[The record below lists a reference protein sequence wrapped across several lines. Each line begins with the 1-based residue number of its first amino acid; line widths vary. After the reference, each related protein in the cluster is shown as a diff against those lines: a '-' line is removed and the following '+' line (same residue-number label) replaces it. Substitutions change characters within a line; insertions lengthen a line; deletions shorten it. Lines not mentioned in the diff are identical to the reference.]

1 MKTRNKVNLPINFCT
16 TGNFLNLKQIKFVPT
31 DNPPK
36 IKNSKHKLINLQNK
50 NSYTNLSEFQ
60 TNKKVEIS
68 QKDELIQKLQQKI
81 KYLEKKIK
89 ILEKNTSSKSNSK
102 NRSRNIS
109 LSNAFLLRTEKST
122 TNKKNKIRSI
132 NTTITKIIPLDKQLL
147 KTKLNKK
154 KKNLFE
160 LIDIN
165 KLKSIKKNKIKN
177 NSFCNNNNSIFNN
190 TPNHTTFTYTT
201 NNSCIGSASKPKKK
215 TIKLDVRN
223 GEINSFHNLLYCINS
238 NKNSKNKISRE
249 KRIINNKSNIVNR
262 IPKKSRIN
270 QNTPTI
276 KIMMSSTN
284 YTNYSNNVSNSFKDE
299 TNNTNNANGAVI
311 TNTSFNDIQSKLENI
326 KNRTKNLFEIFYN
339 LHNLNKNKK
348 DEINK
353 DTAKRTNFPYNI
365 KINKLE
371 KIKK

>member
-1 MKTRNKVNLPINFCT
+1 MW
-16 TGNFLNLKQIKFVPT
+16 
-31 DNPPK
+31 K

-50 NSYTNLSEFQ
+50 SSYSNLSEFQ

-109 LSNAFLLRTEKST
+109 LSNALLLRTEKST

-165 KLKSIKKNKIKN
+165 KLKSIKKNK
-177 NSFCNNNNSIFNN
+177 
-190 TPNHTTFTYTT
+190 
-201 NNSCIGSASKPKKK
+201 SK
-215 TIKLDVRN
+215 
-223 GEINSFHNLLYCINS
+223 
-238 NKNSKNKISRE
+238 
-249 KRIINNKSNIVNR
+249 
-262 IPKKSRIN
+262 
-270 QNTPTI
+270 
-276 KIMMSSTN
+276 
-284 YTNYSNNVSNSFKDE
+284 
-299 TNNTNNANGAVI
+299 
-311 TNTSFNDIQSKLENI
+311 
-326 KNRTKNLFEIFYN
+326 
-339 LHNLNKNKK
+339 
-348 DEINK
+348 
-353 DTAKRTNFPYNI
+353 
-365 KINKLE
+365 
-371 KIKK
+371 

>member
-50 NSYTNLSEFQ
+50 SSYTNLSEFQ

-132 NTTITKIIPLDKQLL
+132 NTTITKIIPFNYLKQ
-147 KTKLNKK
+147 N
-154 KKNLFE
+154 
-160 LIDIN
+160 
-165 KLKSIKKNKIKN
+165 
-177 NSFCNNNNSIFNN
+177 
-190 TPNHTTFTYTT
+190 
-201 NNSCIGSASKPKKK
+201 
-215 TIKLDVRN
+215 
-223 GEINSFHNLLYCINS
+223 
-238 NKNSKNKISRE
+238 
-249 KRIINNKSNIVNR
+249 
-262 IPKKSRIN
+262 
-270 QNTPTI
+270 
-276 KIMMSSTN
+276 
-284 YTNYSNNVSNSFKDE
+284 
-299 TNNTNNANGAVI
+299 
-311 TNTSFNDIQSKLENI
+311 
-326 KNRTKNLFEIFYN
+326 
-339 LHNLNKNKK
+339 
-348 DEINK
+348 
-353 DTAKRTNFPYNI
+353 
-365 KINKLE
+365 
-371 KIKK
+371 